1 MRLRHIWQYTLGLVA
16 AASVVACGGGGQ
28 STSEKPSSPSAT
40 PSGQKVDT
48 GTAGN
53 VTGMAMLEGMAPANE
68 GIKMNADPVCM
79 KENKGPQLQETY
91 VVGSGGELGN
101 VFVYVKDGLGN
112 YYFDVPNAPA
122 KLDNKGCLYVP
133 HVIGVRAGQ
142 PIDISN
148 SDQTLHNVH
157 ALPEVNQ
164 EFNFGLSMAGLKQ
177 TKTFTAPEVLIPV
190 KCDAHNWMVAYVGV
204 VSNPYFAVTAGGG
217 KFELKNVPAG
227 TYTIEAVHEKL
238 GKQTQSVTL
247 GEKDSKEITFTFK
260 AGSTDS

>member
-1 MRLRHIWQYTLGLVA
+1 MHLNRLRFFAAIGLLALGLA
-16 AASVVACGGGGQ
+16 CSGSKEPAASSGPPPGALRVEESKAGTIAGRVQFEG
-28 STSEKPSSPSAT
+28 T
-40 PSGQKVDT
+40 P
-48 GTAGN
+48 
-53 VTGMAMLEGMAPANE
+53 PAN
-68 GIKMNADPVCM
+68 KPLPLNADAHCM
-79 KENKGPQLQETY
+79 REHPNGATAETY
-91 VVGSGGELGN
+91 LVDNGGLEN